1 MIEAKEMVIGTCS
14 KLVEHYAQKHSIENT
29 SVRIRIDLEK
39 VGSKPVFG
47 VFDNST
53 LLERCT
59 LKNIIHA
66 AGGKGFSM
74 IIGMQVRSVIKDIFV
89 QSMKQLALNDPKD
102 LFLLLYNKQ
111 LGNDRQPVIALYVKG
126 KFSWSLSIEEIMEE
140 SLKQSR

>member
-14 KLVEHYAQKHSIENT
+14 KLVEHYAQKHRIDDT
-29 SVRIRIDLEK
+29 CVRIRIDLEK
-39 VGSKPVFG
+39 VGAKPVFG

-89 QSMKQLALNDPKD
+89 QSMKQLELSDPKD